1 MTAGGWVMMLTT
13 FGVVIAANV
22 FCIVRLLK
30 R

>member
-1 MTAGGWVMMLTT
+1 MTGGGWVMMLTT
-13 FGVVIAANV
+13 FAVVIAANI